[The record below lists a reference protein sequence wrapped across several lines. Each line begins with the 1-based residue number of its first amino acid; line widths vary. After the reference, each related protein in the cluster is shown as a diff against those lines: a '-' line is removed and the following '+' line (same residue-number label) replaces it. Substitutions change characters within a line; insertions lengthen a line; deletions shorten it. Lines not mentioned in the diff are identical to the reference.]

1 MIMTVITPG
10 SQMGSPAT
18 VSKKSFS
25 KMGSQKTLNSRQIR
39 IFTTEN
45 NYSDYMQEQF
55 INNRLN
61 WTDDTNKK
69 SSKIDDICD
78 STESRVAHW

>member
-1 MIMTVITPG
+1 
-10 SQMGSPAT
+10 
-18 VSKKSFS
+18 
-25 KMGSQKTLNSRQIR
+25 MGSQKTLNSRQTR

-45 NYSDYMQEQF
+45 NYSDYMQEQQ

-61 WTDDTNKK
+61 WTDDTNIK

-78 STESRVAHW
+78 CNESRVAHW